1 MEYAMDEF
9 DFDITIFGEP
19 ASGKNSRR
27 IVSIGG
33 KPRLIKSKK
42 AIAYSKDFDKQCP
55 VLENLIEGSVAV
67 WMDVYYAS
75 RRPDL
80 ATELIL
86 DLLQGRII
94 KNDRQVKTIISL
106 WNLDRENPRCRIRL
120 KTIELETSTGLSSYK
135 LSKIL
140 GTSMTEEM

>member
-1 MEYAMDEF
+1 MDDF
-9 DFDITIFGEP
+9 DFDETILGEP

-33 KPRLIKSKK
+33 KLRLIKSKK
-42 AIAYSKDFDKQCP
+42 ALAYTKMFNEQCP
-55 VLENLIEGSVAV
+55 VLDPLIEGDVAV
-67 WMDVYYAS
+67 WLDVYYAS

-86 DLLQGRII
+86 DLLQDHVI
-94 KNDRQVKTIISL
+94 KNDRQVKVIISL
-106 WNLDRENPRCRIRL
+106 WNLDREEPRCRIRVRR
-120 KTIELETSTGLSSYK
+120 IESGNSTGLSSSK

-140 GTSMTEEM
+140 GIQSNEYL

>member
-1 MEYAMDEF
+1 MDEF
-9 DFDITIFGEP
+9 DFDVTIFGEP

-27 IVSIGG
+27 IVSIKN

-42 AIAYSKDFDKQCP
+42 ALEYSKDFDRQCP

-67 WMDVYYAS
+67 WLDVYYGS

-86 DLLQGRII
+86 DLLQGRVI
-94 KNDRQVKTIISL
+94 KNDRQVKAIISL

-120 KTIELETSTGLSSYK
+120 KTIGLETSTGLSSFK

-140 GTSMTEEM
+140 GTSMKEDL